1 LRRDGIGGA
10 GSSRHGPGNR
20 PDKGALAPPGL
31 IARVRTRSVRLRL
44 RMRLGCATCA
54 VVVLLVIGAAPAE
67 AHLVG
72 INAMPTNYAT
82 RVLAVSLPIQGLEVR
97 AAEIGG
103 ALELINR
110 TGRQVIVFGAQ
121 FEPYL
126 RVEADGGVDENRR
139 SPGGDPPLAGA
150 TTRRRPDHRDY
161 R

>member
-1 LRRDGIGGA
+1 
-10 GSSRHGPGNR
+10 
-20 PDKGALAPPGL
+20 
-31 IARVRTRSVRLRL
+31 
-44 RMRLGCATCA
+44 MRLGCATCA

-110 TGRQVIVFGAQ
+110 TGRQVIVLGAR

-126 RVEADGGVDENRR
+126 RVEADGGW
-139 SPGGDPPLAGA
+139 
-150 TTRRRPDHRDY
+150 TRTVVRRPGSPAGHPAAPRRGRPAWIRRHHRTGTGSA
-161 R
+161 RGCAWSGTTTGRTGPALIRLRFVGRPNVARW